1 MTVPKSH
8 GEHRTNVCAI
18 CYDENGKRVARP
30 VCPAEEEIIQKF
42 ISRDFSVQNEKFATG
57 LCNPCRIDLW
67 KLNRKVIKSIF
78 VSQNFGAAVPVN
90 LRSGKCQCVICDIG
104 RKAGRT

>member
-8 GEHRTNVCAI
+8 GQHRANVCAI

-42 ISRDFSVQNEKFATG
+42 ISRDFSSPSKRKSLPLDFAFLAG
-57 LCNPCRIDLW
+57 LT
-67 KLNRKVIKSIF
+67 
-78 VSQNFGAAVPVN
+78 FGN
-90 LRSGKCQCVICDIG
+90 
-104 RKAGRT
+104 